1 MDRDSD
7 RHLDRD
13 RGGPRRKGRD
23 RDRDRRQDRDSPFG
37 RWKPPSHDNPFG
49 ERQRRRRP
57 RDPFAAPGA
66 ASTPTRAGDQSGRAP
81 RRGQRP
87 IRLAVRLEIAGDG
100 TVAHVPELPGCT
112 FRAGNAV
119 QVLRVA
125 REHVVDYARWCLDE
139 GIGDLTP
146 RVAAVAG
153 RVTQGGAVGLEAVE
167 AERRDGAPLWL
178 TGQPACLFRS
188 DYEVLADETV
198 RAHARFMRVVARRI
212 RMRVASLTPAQRAW
226 KPAPDRRS
234 IDETLRH
241 LLAMIDWLDSRL
253 DASVPLVAGGDAP
266 AGEAPGGAAAAD
278 DDEPALALDGAV
290 DAAERF
296 LLAVPEEA
304 RRTVHQPRR
313 APGLDPTE
321 RWTHGKVC
329 RRQAEHLWEHL
340 AGLPRA
346 IRAAAEA

>member
-1 MDRDSD
+1 MRRCSE
-7 RHLDRD
+7 RD
-13 RGGPRRKGRD
+13 RQPGRRRRDPGPEGD
-23 RDRDRRQDRDSPFG
+23 RGSGRDSPFG
-37 RWKPPSHDNPFG
+37 RWTPPSHDNPFG
-49 ERQRRRRP
+49 ERRRRRPP

-66 ASTPTRAGDQSGRAP
+66 SSATARGGGRAGRSSS

-87 IRLAVRLEIAGDG
+87 LRLAVCLEIAGEG
-100 TVAHVPELPGCT
+100 TVAHLPELPGCT

-146 RVAAVAG
+146 QVAAVTR
-153 RVTQGGAVGLEAVE
+153 RVADGAIADLEAVE

-178 TGQPACLFRS
+178 SGQPACLFRS
-188 DYEVLADETV
+188 DYEALADDAV
-198 RAHARFMRVVARRI
+198 RAHARFMRAVARRM
-212 RMRVASLTPAQRAW
+212 RMRVASLTPSQRAW

-234 IDETLRH
+234 IDETLWH

-253 DASVPLVAGGDAP
+253 DASVPSGDDRKP
-266 AGEAPGGAAAAD
+266 SD
-278 DDEPALALDGAV
+278 DDRVVSDDDGPALALDGAV
-290 DAAERF
+290 DKAERF
-296 LLAVPEEA
+296 LLAVPVDA
-304 RRTVHQPRR
+304 RRVVYQPRH
-313 APGLDPTE
+313 APGVDPTE

-340 AGLPRA
+340 VGLPRA